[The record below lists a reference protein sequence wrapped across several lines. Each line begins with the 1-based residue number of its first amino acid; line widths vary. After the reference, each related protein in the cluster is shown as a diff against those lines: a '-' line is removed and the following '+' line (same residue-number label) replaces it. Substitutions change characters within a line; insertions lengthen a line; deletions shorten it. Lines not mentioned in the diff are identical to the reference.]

1 MAIYFS
7 DEAQTRAA
15 HIVNYATLTYTT
27 RRSLSNNGTTEMLL
41 ADFGNY
47 NKKESGSVLVFNG
60 FCHGKNDAN
69 DFNTISVKIGAS
81 FDSSSFV
88 VSGGTNNDNPSG
100 GTYTYFNGNGS
111 KLLMLHG
118 QFTSY
123 TTTGDSSILATYRS
137 SANSGGGRPF
147 ALINP
152 DANDSNHLATSMMGS
167 RISIYEVLL

>member
-47 NKKESGSVLVFNG
+47 NKKESGSILVFNG

-69 DFNTISVKIGAS
+69 DFNTIRVKIGAS
-81 FDSSSFV
+81 FDSSSFE
-88 VSGGTNNDNPSG
+88 VSGGTNNDNPQG

-111 KLLMLHG
+111 KLLMLNG
-118 QFTSY
+118 QFSGY
-123 TTTGDSSILATYRS
+123 TTTGDSSIIASYKSTG
-137 SANSGGGRPF
+137 NSGGGRPF

-152 DANDSNHLATSMMGS
+152 DMNDSNHLAASLKGS
-167 RISIYEVLL
+167 KISIFEVLL